1 MAIPRNSLGAFL
13 RQAKSSLKKAIDQ
26 KEKVTLVIGNES
38 ADLDSITSSIVYAYL
53 KSITHSTKSPAILHI
68 PLLNIPK
75 VDINLRPELLALLP
89 HANIQQDHLITLDD
103 LPDLANIKETLVPE
117 STRWIL
123 VDHNAL
129 QGKLGAIY
137 ADRVVGVIDH
147 HADEGKVPKDT
158 GDEPRIIETSGSCT
172 SLIVNH
178 CREAWDS
185 LSAGTSSTGAAQ
197 AQGDTLME
205 DEAVISLWDAQV
217 AQLALASVVIDTMNL
232 EDEHKT
238 TQHDKNAVKYLEA
251 KINQCAKIG
260 AQFDRSAFFNKINDA
275 KKDLNSLTLE
285 EILRKDYKQWTENG
299 LKLGTSAVVQPIS
312 FLKSKINDDEKDTS
326 STALLHAAKKFAQE
340 RDLCIFSIMT
350 AYEAEDGSFARE
362 VAVLAVDE
370 RGFAACKKFADSPS
384 QKLQLDK
391 EDADESG
398 EHWFHIW
405 KQGNLSAS
413 RKQVAPLLREAMSG

>member
-1 MAIPRNSLGAFL
+1 ML
-13 RQAKSSLKKAIDQ
+13 
-26 KEKVTLVIGNES
+26 
-38 ADLDSITSSIVYAYL
+38 DLDSITSSIVYAYL
-53 KSITHSTKSPAILHI
+53 KSITCSTKSPATLHI

-103 LPDLANIKETLVPE
+103 LPDLSDIKEVLVPE

-129 QGKLGAIY
+129 QGELGAIY
-137 ADRVVGVIDH
+137 ADRVVGVVDH
-147 HADEGKVPKDT
+147 HADEGKVPKET
-158 GDEPRIIETSGSCT
+158 GEEPRIIETSGSCT

-205 DEAVISLWDAQV
+205 DEAVTSLWDAQV

-238 TQHDKNAVKYLEA
+238 TQHDQDAVKYLEA

-260 AQFDRSAFFNKINDA
+260 AQFDRSAFFKEINNA
-275 KKDLNSLTLE
+275 KKDLGSLTLE
-285 EILRKDYKQWTENG
+285 EILRKDYKQWTENE
-299 LKLGTSAVVQPIS
+299 LNLGTSAVVQPIS
-312 FLKSKINDDEKDTS
+312 FLKSKINNDKSNTS
-326 STALLHAAKKFAQE
+326 YLTLLHAANKFAQE

-350 AYEAEDGSFARE
+350 AFETEDGNFARE

-370 RGFAACKKFADSPS
+370 RGFDACKRFADSSS
-384 QKLQLDK
+384 QKLQLN
-391 EDADESG
+391 EADADENG
-398 EHWFHIW
+398 KHWFHIW